1 MDRGFQAYSIML
13 QDIVPSVDPVDWAE
27 LEHKMIS
34 TSAVRLSVESEYE
47 FSVTFRDKMLKSDLP
62 PPAIVPQLILMIG
75 SLSII
80 FETFRVA
87 I

>member
-1 MDRGFQAYSIML
+1 
-13 QDIVPSVDPVDWAE
+13 
-27 LEHKMIS
+27 MIS
-34 TSAVRLSVESEYE
+34 GHVEYIESEYE

-80 FETFRVA
+80 FETFRVT